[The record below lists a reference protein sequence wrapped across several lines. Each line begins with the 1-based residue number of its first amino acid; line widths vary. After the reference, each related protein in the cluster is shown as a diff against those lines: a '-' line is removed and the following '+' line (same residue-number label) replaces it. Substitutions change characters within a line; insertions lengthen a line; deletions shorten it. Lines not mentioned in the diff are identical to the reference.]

1 MDIANIEQLAV
12 EADDAIATLDASAA
26 RAVLKQLISLGVAPE
41 QGDEA
46 GVLYRDLL
54 FVRLPQLSSEQSTW
68 LFQHCILAGLAIPE
82 FDLLSRITDALS
94 VVFDEDER
102 IQLAEKL
109 VNAIAAG
116 TELLGPTPLTIEK
129 QQLPQ
134 TVQNWIKDYL
144 LWPAPSQERKGLDE
158 LNYANK
164 SDNAKKLD
172 QNTRTTLIA
181 LLGVYDTLR
190 NSVVAYKNLPV
201 IYVEDHPNAD
211 LTALSASPDEF
222 DSEQQASDEYIKAA
236 KSLGQSSTTTIPTS
250 APLPRTTFVPEPI
263 ESAPNIQGVLVQ
275 TPLGVSD
282 NSGLDMAP
290 PHVAASVSKPASAV
304 PKVEKP
310 RIPDL
315 VTTKKDMRDVPRP
328 AAVPAQKQVPKLQ
341 STQSRP
347 PVIPLASQPVA
358 KQGSPIKLAK
368 PVPSM
373 DELKHE
379 AEARR
384 DSVQADIDSKLSSLK
399 KKTGE

>member
-1 MDIANIEQLAV
+1 MQESDLEKLAQD
-12 EADDAIATLDASAA
+12 ADNAIATLDASVA
-26 RAVLKQLISLGVAPE
+26 RELLKGLGQLGVSPE

-54 FVRLPQLSSEQSTW
+54 FVRLPQLSSEQAVW

-94 VVFDEDER
+94 IVFDEDER

-109 VNAIAAG
+109 VNAIGAG
-116 TELLGPTPLTIEK
+116 TELLGPTPLTMGG

-144 LWPAPSQERKGLDE
+144 LWPAQGDERKGLDE

-172 QNTRTTLIA
+172 QNTRSTLLA

-211 LTALSASPDEF
+211 LTALTASPDEF
-222 DSEQQASDEYIKAA
+222 DSDEEATSAYIKAA
-236 KSLGQSSTTTIPTS
+236 KSIGQGASSLPTS
-250 APLPRTTFVPEPI
+250 APLPRTTYVPEPA
-263 ESAPNIQGVLVQ
+263 ESTPNIQGVLVQ

-282 NSGLDMAP
+282 NSGLDVAP
-290 PHVAASVSKPASAV
+290 PEKDGVSKLPSAPQKAEKKNDSNSDVANKDFQSV
-304 PKVEKP
+304 PQVS
-310 RIPDL
+310 
-315 VTTKKDMRDVPRP
+315 
-328 AAVPAQKQVPKLQ
+328 AVPAQKPVAKTPVAP
-341 STQSRP
+341 SRP
-347 PVIPLASQPVA
+347 PSIPLAAQPVT

-384 DSVQADIDSKLSSLK
+384 DSVQADIDSKLNSLK
-399 KKTGE
+399 KKAGE